1 MDKRFWAAA
10 GVLLCLTIGFLSL
23 AGAQAGKQGGLVI
36 TQSFAS
42 KEINTGGTWKIY
54 LKASHPDGEMASIFA
69 TVDQPGVG
77 QYPLS
82 MMKLKEENRK
92 EFSGFV
98 YLSTSSPYGSLDG
111 ISLTL
116 TIQIQDKSK
125 TFSQPVVFPLLI
137 QNRATQETPPPGVF
151 KEQELGPVMVILRP
165 VHPNKG

>member
-10 GVLLCLTIGFLSL
+10 GVFLCLTIGFASL
-23 AGAQAGKQGGLVI
+23 AGAQAGKQGDLVI

-42 KEINTGGTWKIY
+42 KEINTGGTWKVY
-54 LKASHPDGEMASIFA
+54 LKASNPDGEMVNIYA

-82 MMKLKEENRK
+82 IMKLKEENRK

-98 YLSTSSPYGSLDG
+98 YLSTSGPSGSLDG

-125 TFSQPVVFPLLI
+125 SFSAPAVFSLLI
-137 QNRATQETPPPGVF
+137 QNRATQEAPPPGVF
-151 KEQELGPVMVILRP
+151 KEHELGPIMVILRP
-165 VHPNKG
+165 VLPNKG